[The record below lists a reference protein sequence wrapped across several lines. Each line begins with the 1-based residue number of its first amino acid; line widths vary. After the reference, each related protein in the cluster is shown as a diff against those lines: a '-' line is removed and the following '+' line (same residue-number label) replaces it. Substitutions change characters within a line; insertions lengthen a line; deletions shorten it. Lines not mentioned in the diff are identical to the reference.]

1 MDFVRIEIGCETW
14 LVNHVISLILV
25 LGVTSVFGVIYSNSR
40 GTVKPRHS
48 ARFTPTDLGASFGS
62 RLTVVQFSS
71 EFCIYCRPTKKL
83 LEEVIIGVPDVKYIE
98 IDVATNLDL
107 VNRLNILSTPTTMI
121 INSKGDEIGR
131 VIGVPKRDQI
141 SDAISPIEM

>member
-1 MDFVRIEIGCETW
+1 
-14 LVNHVISLILV
+14 
-25 LGVTSVFGVIYSNSR
+25 
-40 GTVKPRHS
+40 
-48 ARFTPTDLGASFGS
+48 
-62 RLTVVQFSS
+62 
-71 EFCIYCRPTKKL
+71 

-107 VNRLNILSTPTTMI
+107 VNRLNILTTPTTMI